1 MLVTVRFDRF
11 RTGISRGLTQICA
24 DFVILMKRSATLDS
38 FSYAEVSH
46 NNLKSLSDQ
55 PAAGVNPDWRLSFAH
70 FANDTPK
77 KFTDVFRC

>member
-38 FSYAEVSH
+38 FSHAELSH
-46 NNLKSLSDQ
+46 NNLKGLSDQ
-55 PAAGVNPDWRLSFAH
+55 PTDVVNPDCRLSFAH
-70 FANDTPK
+70 FANDTSK
-77 KFTDVFRC
+77 KFADVFRC